1 MWATLA
7 PRPFIVDKVVKS
19 YRILGEKGGICEQH
33 EVYVTPFTSKILN
46 IFRFIYIYHM
56 KPKGFYIYGGFEL
69 VVEDI
74 CYVLYFVMLNSHK
87 HLSQQWF
94 YTFHDD

>member
-1 MWATLA
+1 
-7 PRPFIVDKVVKS
+7 
-19 YRILGEKGGICEQH
+19 
-33 EVYVTPFTSKILN
+33 
-46 IFRFIYIYHM
+46 M
-56 KPKGFYIYGGFEL
+56 KPKGFYICGGFEL